1 MILERGMVIPDNEDE
16 RLRALHTYDILD
28 TFPEA
33 EYDAISRLASYICQT
48 PFAIIS
54 FIDDKRQWYKSSVG
68 MPNTEIERTK
78 SFCQYTLLD
87 DVLME
92 IPDARYNE
100 IFANDENVIG
110 GFGVRFYASQ
120 PLIDADG
127 YCLGTLCV
135 FDQQPKHLNDA
146 QRDALKTLA
155 SEVISHLAIRKQ
167 KKELEKSLKLH
178 EDFHILFN
186 SSSEIH
192 YIADETSKIELINDA
207 VETIL
212 GYKPEQL
219 IGRSLWEFVV
229 GQTRDNFAHLIET
242 GLRTKRAFEMETCVH
257 NIKGEE
263 RCISWSAINNNGRW
277 YASGRD
283 VTEQKKVQEQLEQL
297 SLVASKVSNGVAI
310 TDADNKVVWINDAF
324 TTLTGYNLND
334 IAGKQMREVFK
345 GDYIQQ
351 HTTDRI
357 DELLSTRK
365 AFDIEIS
372 VQHKHGHSM
381 WLSVLNSPVLN
392 AEGKAEKYIKVLL
405 DITERKVAERDIE
418 ILSFASEKSPSGVV
432 IRDRESR
439 VIWMNEALENILGYK
454 LAELQGQVF
463 GDILI
468 GEKTDLNVS
477 KQAKVAYDENKPY
490 EIEIEIY
497 KKDGT
502 PYWAYLANSPFF
514 NKAGELERQITV
526 CVDINE
532 RKKAEE
538 QLTMLS
544 MVASNT
550 VSGVVI
556 NDEDG
561 NVEWINKAF
570 EKITGY
576 DLAHVQGRHLGDVLK
591 GELTDVSIIEK
602 SRELS
607 KNKQSFE
614 VDLLIYRAD
623 GQPLWISVINS
634 VILDE
639 TGKVKKYIEVIIDI
653 TAKKKAELELIAA
666 KEEALQLSRAK
677 DMFISVMSH
686 EIRTP
691 LNAVIGMSHLL
702 AEDNPTE
709 SQKENLDILKF
720 SAENLMTLINDVLD
734 FTKIETGN
742 IELEKAKVDLREMIR
757 GVVSSMQH
765 NVAGK
770 GIYFKE
776 NIDADVPACILG
788 DRTRLV
794 QILLNLA
801 SNAVKFTEEGG
812 VTIDLKVIE
821 QTSQEVRIRFAVTDT
836 GIGIPAN
843 KTNTIF
849 ESFKQAAADTT
860 RKYGGTG
867 LGLAITKRLIELH
880 DSRINVDSV
889 LGQGSTF
896 WFTITFKKADNTTDM
911 SNDGAPIGLKINVLV
926 VDDNQINRLLIN
938 KVLKKW
944 NVQADFAEN
953 GLEAIQK
960 ITANRNYDVV
970 LMDIHMPEMGGLE
983 ATQILR
989 SKEDDYFK
997 KLPIIALTASML
1009 NNQLNQIGESGM
1021 NDFILKPFDPKNLYE
1036 KLSRY
1041 QQQ

>member
-1 MILERGMVIPDNEDE
+1 MVIPGNEEE
-16 RLRALHTYDILD
+16 RLNALHTYDILD

-87 DVLME
+87 NVLME
-92 IPDARYNE
+92 IPDARTSE
-100 IFANDENVIG
+100 IFADDENVKG

-120 PLIDADG
+120 PLIDPDG

-135 FDQQPKHLNDA
+135 FDQQPKHMDDA

-155 SEVISHLAIRKQ
+155 SEVISHLVLRKQ

-242 GLRTKRAFEMETCVH
+242 GLRTKQAFEMETCVH

-263 RCISWSAINNNGRW
+263 RCISWTAINNEGRW

-310 TDADNKVVWINDAF
+310 TNAQNCVIWTNDAF
-324 TTLTGYNLND
+324 ERITGYNLAD
-334 IAGKQMREVFK
+334 VSGKQMGEVFQ
-345 GDYIQQ
+345 GDYVEDSVRANVETLIKSQ
-351 HTTDRI
+351 
-357 DELLSTRK
+357 K
-365 AFDIEIS
+365 AFEVEMQIQHKDGHLMWIS
-372 VQHKHGHSM
+372 VM
-381 WLSVLNSPVLN
+381 NSPIVN
-392 AEGKAEKYIKVLL
+392 ADGKAEKFIKVLL
-405 DITERKVAERDIE
+405 DITARKTAEKDLE
-418 ILSFASEKSPSGVV
+418 ILSFASERSPSGVV
-432 IRDRESR
+432 IRDRDSKI
-439 VIWMNEALENILGYK
+439 IWMNESLEHILGYK
-454 LAELQGQVF
+454 LDELRGQTF
-463 GDILI
+463 GTMLI
-468 GEKTDLNVS
+468 GENTNLEVL
-477 KQAKVAYDENKPY
+477 QEAKVAYDENKPY
-490 EIEIEIY
+490 EIEIQIY
-497 KKDGT
+497 QKDGT
-502 PYWAYLANSPFF
+502 PRWAYLANNPFF

-532 RKKAEE
+532 RKLAEE

-544 MVASNT
+544 LVASNT

-556 NDEDG
+556 NDANG

-576 DLAHVQGRHLGDVLK
+576 GLADVHGRHLGDVLT
-591 GELTDVSIIEK
+591 GELTDYSIIEK

-639 TGKVKKYIEVIIDI
+639 NGKVKKYIEVIIDI

-742 IELEKAKVDLREMIR
+742 IELEKTRVDLHELVRS
-757 GVVSSMQH
+757 VVSSMQH
-765 NVAGK
+765 NVSGK
-770 GIYFKE
+770 QIYFKQS
-776 NIDADVPACILG
+776 IDTDVPKYILG

-843 KTNTIF
+843 KTSTIF
-849 ESFKQAAADTT
+849 ESFKQASADTT

-889 LGQGSTF
+889 VGQGSTF

-911 SNDGAPIGLKINVLV
+911 SNDGAEIGLKINVLV

-989 SKEDDYFK
+989 SKEDEYFR

-1021 NDFILKPFDPKNLYE
+1021 NDFILKPFDPKNLYD